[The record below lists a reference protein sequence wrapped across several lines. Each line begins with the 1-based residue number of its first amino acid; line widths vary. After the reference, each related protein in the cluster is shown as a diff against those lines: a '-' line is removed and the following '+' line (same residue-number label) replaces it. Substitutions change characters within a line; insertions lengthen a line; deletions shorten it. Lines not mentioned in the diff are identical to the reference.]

1 MAIVDS
7 VVQTTDRNERL
18 DRMLLVI
25 VVDGILGNDERGTR
39 KIRLRQ
45 GDLSASQTVTGQ
57 QLYNVLVDNIGL
69 ELTSTLGIFDTENQ
83 RFKELPLEETDIA
96 SRFGRCIRC
105 TALRVGLEPEQ
116 STPPTI
122 MGRFFPYDPS
132 EGLEI
137 AGTKICVQETP
148 NIPGAGTGLNVWDGA
163 VLL

>member
-1 MAIVDS
+1 MAIQDD
-7 VVQTTDRNERL
+7 QTTDTKDGL
-18 DRMLLVI
+18 DRVLLVI
-25 VVDGILGNDERGTR
+25 VVDCILGNDDRETR
-39 KIRLRQ
+39 KIRLRL

-57 QLYNVLVDNIGL
+57 QLYDVVVDTIGL
-69 ELTSTLGIFDTENQ
+69 EQNSTLEIYDTENQ
-83 RFKELPLEETDIA
+83 RFQELPLEETDIV

-105 TALRVGLEPEQ
+105 TASRLALEP
-116 STPPTI
+116 STPPAI

-132 EGLEI
+132 KGLEI